1 MNRTHEINPIKADWT
16 NWLLLFREEKQA
28 HHRNN
33 ALMVLNN
40 FTLSRPLTGAALF
53 LLLSFL
59 FLQILLE
66 IGKSLDIYSEIL
78 IFIRSEK
85 DSNKSVM
92 NFWNSVD
99 WDLMLHLCH
108 GKILCISDI
117 FSYQLNKFNPSQRY
131 VNLRLKK

>member
-1 MNRTHEINPIKADWT
+1 
-16 NWLLLFREEKQA
+16 
-28 HHRNN
+28 
-33 ALMVLNN
+33 MVLSN
-40 FTLSRPLTGAALF
+40 FALSRPLTGAALF

-92 NFWNSVD
+92 NF
-99 WDLMLHLCH
+99 
-108 GKILCISDI
+108 
-117 FSYQLNKFNPSQRY
+117 
-131 VNLRLKK
+131 